1 MKNHIL
7 TLLSIG
13 ASLGVT
19 AFATAQDASKSPK
32 PPKPPKPPKTHQ
44 LSFAQADLDKNGG
57 LTVFEFATTQGPGT
71 PLVEIRRRFLPIDVA
86 GAFTVV
92 LDPITNLPAVDP
104 VTGLPIQGDPIPDGL
119 VSLAELQAYQA
130 LAEKPKSDLS
140 RFDLAD
146 FDGDGVLDPVEFGYL
161 VSQKVKVAN
170 TLRKFAKLDLDD
182 SGTLTLAEFIK
193 PQPY

>member
-1 MKNHIL
+1 MKNYIL
-7 TLLSIG
+7 TVFTIG

-19 AFATAQDASKSPK
+19 AFATAQDASK
-32 PPKPPKPPKTHQ
+32 PPKPPKTHQ
-44 LSFAQADLDKNGG
+44 LTFDQADLDDNGG

-92 LDPITNLPAVDP
+92 LDPVTKLPAVDP
-104 VTGLPIQGDPIPDGL
+104 VTGLPVQGDPIPDGL

-130 LAEKPKSDLS
+130 LAEKPKSELS

-170 TLRKFAKLDLDD
+170 TLRKFARLDLDD
-182 SGTLTLAEFIK
+182 SGTLTPAEFKK
-193 PQPY
+193 PQPL